1 MGTYIVKRL
10 LLAVPTVFG
19 AVTLVFFAMQL
30 APGDPVALFIPP
42 DLSGGASEELVA
54 EIRARYGFDKPLYV
68 QYADYLQR
76 TVRLDF
82 GTSLRQRTNVG
93 EELVSRIWNTAQLGG
108 LALLMSA
115 VLGITL
121 GAISAVKR
129 GSWIDNLSMFGALF
143 GIAMPSFWLALML
156 ILVFALYWPILPAS
170 GFGGNLFSLDGA
182 KHAVLPVV
190 TLGLTGAGSL
200 ARYTRSSMLEVINKD
215 YVRTARAKGLSEN
228 LVIVRHALRNALIPI
243 IVLLGISF
251 GNILSGAVIVE
262 TVFGWPG
269 VGRYLV
275 SGINGRDF
283 PVVQA
288 TALVIAI
295 SFVLVNLL
303 SDVLMAYVDPRIRYD

>member
-10 LLAVPTVFG
+10 LLAIPTVFG

-54 EIRARYGFDKPLYV
+54 EIRARYGFDKPVYV

-76 TVRLDF
+76 TARLDF
-82 GTSLRQRTNVG
+82 GTSLRQRTDVG
-93 EELVSRIWNTAQLGG
+93 TELVSRIWNTAQLGG

-129 GSWIDNLSMFGALF
+129 GSWIDNVSMFGALF

-156 ILVFALYWPILPAS
+156 ILAFALYWPILPAS
-170 GFGGNLFSLDGA
+170 GFGGNIFSIDGA
-182 KHAVLPVV
+182 KHAVLPVL

-288 TALVIAI
+288 TALVIAVA
-295 SFVLVNLL
+295 FVLVNLL